1 MIVDEL
7 VEALMEATIGS
18 WMACSLCG
26 VSVDMRRVSEY
37 TADVYPK
44 LAKTQA
50 HVKRNT

>member
-1 MIVDEL
+1 
-7 VEALMEATIGS
+7 MEAVMGG

-26 VSVDMRRVSEY
+26 ARVEARRVPEY